1 MSDIDPFKSSDEEKA
16 AALERMR
23 ALLSQRLSE
32 GEILPMGFSEGSG
45 TAGSQSGDDG
55 LASDNAKHRSAIS
68 DPAAGTLGTGS
79 KRGKKTRLAHDLPA
93 RPFEWVRRM
102 VRFKPQHSLAL
113 DAYCAATGRRHCDV
127 LASILDDFIASEEFR
142 KSLRILRNEG
152 K

>member
-32 GEILPMGFSEGSG
+32 GEILPMGFSEGGG
-45 TAGSQSGDDG
+45 TAGSHSGVDG
-55 LASDNAKHRSAIS
+55 LSTDNSKERSATS
-68 DPAAGTLGTGS
+68 DPAPGTSGPGS
-79 KRGKKTRLAHDLPA
+79 RRGKKTRFPNDLPT
-93 RPFEWVRRM
+93 RPFEWIRRM

-127 LASILDDFIASEEFR
+127 LASILEDFIASEEFR